1 MSAIAPAAKPTAAR
15 IVTSACFMSVSS
27 CVVSLAAGSR
37 EPLLRFDP
45 DAEEAIR
52 VVLFLDDRDSFGV
65 VDRERR
71 LLGHAHTKPLTYS
84 PNLTLKNWLC
94 EPEEGVTLIVV
105 LTALVFSSIATPLVI
120 GEAVASPSMVSAA

>member
-1 MSAIAPAAKPTAAR
+1 
-15 IVTSACFMSVSS
+15 MSVSS

-84 PNLTLKNWLC
+84 PNLTLKNWVGGLSG
-94 EPEEGVTLIVV
+94 GVTSIVV
-105 LTALVFSSIATPLVI
+105 ITALFFPFTVTPLVI
-120 GEAVASPSMVSAA
+120 GEALFSPSTVGAA